1 MSFLGIGGTSV
12 TTTYGP
18 EITGPA
24 AAAAA
29 AKANA
34 AAVGNTSAQGIGTTY
49 MYNDPATVQAATIN
63 KIKVL
68 SRTDPVVAQYAQTF
82 FGVDAGLPKNNN
94 SQPQSLDKNSRNLF
108 QTTFSQELKLAKKNI
123 NQVNPSSDNT
133 SGQNPVAKNILDV
146 FKPISQHVGSTLGNQ
161 NGVQNAPF
169 LSTPTFLP
177 AGLNYLV
184 NKVSVG
190 FGATMDAVFKKH
202 KLDTTQ
208 HAPSQV
214 QGSPSSVAVA
224 SKSNVSYPLG
234 LVPDIYNGVQTII
247 QNKSAIIGEAEKAGV
262 AFATGV
268 VGGLLDGLT
277 SQVTSPLLKAAAK
290 GTVQN
295 LTAASSQYLGTKLK
309 TQLTNSV
316 KNQSSQLGT
325 ALQNPLTIATHYLPK
340 IPKGIAA
347 FNAPLSIAGNYLPS
361 ALASAFGNPTST
373 NLPGFGNSGNLGFA
387 LQPALQAVQGL
398 VVQSALSNFKG
409 QEAILGPL
417 LTLGAEVLT
426 TSLSPLSTTPPAK
439 KQSSVNPGIVATQGV
454 PQPQT
459 TPNPVLPLKT
469 ETPASSK
476 SLIISSPIS
485 NGLPQPIDPSQEAI
499 EPVI

>member
-24 AAAAA
+24 AAQAA

-34 AAVGNTSAQGIGTTY
+34 AASGNTSAQGIGTTY

-68 SRTDPVVAQYAQTF
+68 NRTDSVVAQYAQTF
-82 FGVDAGLPKNNN
+82 FKVDAGLPK
-94 SQPQSLDKNSRNLF
+94 SDSTQPQSLDKNSRNLF
-108 QTTFSQELKLAKKNI
+108 QTTFSQELKLAKSGNAGAA
-123 NQVNPSSDNT
+123 SS
-133 SGQNPVAKNILDV
+133 SILDV

-161 NGVQNAPF
+161 NGVQSAPF
-169 LSTPTFLP
+169 LGTPSFLP
-177 AGLNYLV
+177 SGLNNIV
-184 NKVSVG
+184 NKVSTG

-234 LVPDIYNGVQTII
+234 LVPDIYNGVQTLI
-247 QNKSAIIGEAEKAGV
+247 QNKSALISDVEKVGIT
-262 AFATGV
+262 FATGI
-268 VGGLLDGLT
+268 VGGLLDGLS
-277 SQVTSPLLKAAAK
+277 SQVTTPLLKSAAK
-290 GTVQN
+290 GTVKN
-295 LTAASSQYLGTKLK
+295 LTAASSQFLGTKLK
-309 TQLTNSV
+309 TQLTSSV
-316 KNQSSQLGT
+316 KSQSSQLGK
-325 ALQNPLTIATHYLPK
+325 ALQNPLTVATHY
-340 IPKGIAA
+340 IPKTPKGLAA

-361 ALASAFGNPTST
+361 ALASAFNNPTAKG
-373 NLPGFGNSGNLGFA
+373 LPGFGNSGNLGFA
-387 LQPALQAVQGL
+387 LQPALIGVQAL
-398 VVQSALSNFKG
+398 AVQSALSNFKG

-417 LTLGAEVLT
+417 LTLGANVLT

-439 KQSSVNPGIVATQGV
+439 KPSTVNAGIVVSQGI

-459 TPNPVLPLKT
+459 TPNPVLPVKT
-469 ETPASSK
+469 DDTTSSS
-476 SLIISSPIS
+476 SLVVSSPIN
-485 NGLPQPIDPSQEAI
+485 NGITKPVDPSQLTI
-499 EPVI
+499 KSNF